1 MISGMGAHPLTM
13 PQTRSW
19 IRAMRSLVFR
29 CVIVLTLL
37 SVNNAWVC

>member
-1 MISGMGAHPLTM
+1 MISGTGAHPLTM
-13 PQTRSW
+13 PQTRGC
-19 IRAMRSLVFR
+19 IRAKRKRAFK